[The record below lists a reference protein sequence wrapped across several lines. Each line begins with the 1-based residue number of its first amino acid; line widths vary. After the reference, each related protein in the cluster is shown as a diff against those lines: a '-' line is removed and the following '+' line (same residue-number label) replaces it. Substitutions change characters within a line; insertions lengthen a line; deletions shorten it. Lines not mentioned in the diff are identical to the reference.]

1 MSDDSKALAGR
12 LPGHD
17 ARWII
22 ATVLVVAGLLWMKTD
37 GLERRFDDLRAD
49 VVYQMTQLRT
59 DLRRIDDRLRAVE
72 LALGNVETRL
82 RFVENRLDAVE
93 NRLDAVEAGRRRE
106 QAGQAGRRREH
117 AARARRQ
124 AASGRGGGPAGGSG
138 ARRVASPLSHPVP
151 HTAYANRARM
161 SPTVRHETASMV
173 RVGCRVPTPGI
184 DPQPARY
191 PHAAYASRPR
201 MSSTVRHAAYASR
214 PRMSS
219 TVRHETAS
227 MVRVGFWV
235 PTLGIDPHPAR

>member
-93 NRLDAVEAGRRRE
+93 NRLDAVENRLDAVENRLDAVENTLRAHDDRLRAVE
-106 QAGQAGRRREH
+106 
-117 AARARRQ
+117 AA
-124 AASGRGGGPAGGSG
+124 
-138 ARRVASPLSHPVP
+138 V
-151 HTAYANRARM
+151 
-161 SPTVRHETASMV
+161 
-173 RVGCRVPTPGI
+173 
-184 DPQPARY
+184 QPA
-191 PHAAYASRPR
+191 A
-201 MSSTVRHAAYASR
+201 
-214 PRMSS
+214 
-219 TVRHETAS
+219 
-227 MVRVGFWV
+227 
-235 PTLGIDPHPAR
+235 PAPGE